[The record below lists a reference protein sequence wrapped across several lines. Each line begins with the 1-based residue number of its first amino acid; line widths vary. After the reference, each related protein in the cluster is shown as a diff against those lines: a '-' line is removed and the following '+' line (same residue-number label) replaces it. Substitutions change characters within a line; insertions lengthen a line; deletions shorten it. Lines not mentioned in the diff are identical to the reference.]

1 MKRIIGLLCAFVMAV
16 IVAMPMNTM
25 AADGTVWVKV
35 SGEEAWTYT
44 DGQGTEILAK
54 IMDKTLY
61 IRGNGA
67 IPAFEHWG
75 LGNRPWHNKT
85 IYKIVIE
92 EGITS
97 IGAHAFSD
105 MKTLHEVTM
114 PVSAFV
120 EETTAFGNTPVDSI
134 FYFKGTNIVSRNIGN
149 VPYTSLDSIVAFMQK
164 YNGTY
169 TYRMD
174 NYYMTTWVQN
184 SVMPK
189 IDRLSPVDANAQYYN
204 PNYPI
209 INTQSELSFVTPKT
223 DYTMNASIVSKQQGK
238 AALEIFSMVLGDKTY
253 ATAYNM
259 SVHNWKGQIKYT
271 EAPMTYKMTI
281 PAAFQYP
288 GRKFT
293 LIQFGEGVV
302 NFLEDEDMD
311 DATLTFTTNYPSTVY
326 ALVYQDAIEAVS
338 EVVVPQ
344 Q

>member
-25 AADGTVWVKV
+25 AAEGTVWVKV

-114 PVSAFV
+114 PVSAFI

-238 AALEIFSMVLGDKTY
+238 VALEIFSMVLGDKTY

-326 ALVYQDAIEAVS
+326 ALVYQDVIEAVP

>member
-85 IYKIVIE
+85 IYKIVLE

-311 DATLTFTTNYPSTVY
+311 DTTLTFTTNYPSTVY
-326 ALVYQDAIEAVS
+326 ALVYQDVIEAVP

>member
-184 SVMPK
+184 SVVPK
-189 IDRLSPVDANAQYYN
+189 IDKLSPVDANAQYYN

-238 AALEIFSMVLGDKTY
+238 VALEIFSMVLGDKTY

>member
-25 AADGTVWVKV
+25 AAEGTVWVKV

-184 SVMPK
+184 SVVPK
-189 IDRLSPVDANAQYYN
+189 IDKLSPVDANAQYYN

-326 ALVYQDAIEAVS
+326 ALVYQDVIEAVP

>member
-25 AADGTVWVKV
+25 AAEGTVWVKV

-238 AALEIFSMVLGDKTY
+238 VALEIFSMVLGDKTY

-326 ALVYQDAIEAVS
+326 ALVYQDVIEAVP

>member
-1 MKRIIGLLCAFVMAV
+1 MKRVISILCAIVMAV
-16 IVAMPMNTM
+16 IIAMPLNAN
-25 AADGTVWVKV
+25 AAEGTGWIKV
-35 SGEEAWTYT
+35 NGEEAWTYT
-44 DGQGTEILAK
+44 DGQGTELLAK
-54 IMDKTLY
+54 IMDNTLY
-61 IRGNGA
+61 VKGNGA
-67 IPAFEHWG
+67 IPAFDHWL

-114 PVSAFV
+114 PASAFI
-120 EETTAFGNTPVDSI
+120 EETTAFGNIPVDSI

-164 YNGTY
+164 YNGTHI
-169 TYRMD
+169 YRMD

-189 IDRLSPVDANAQYYN
+189 IDKLSPVDANSQYYN

-209 INTQSELSFVTPKT
+209 INTQSQLSFVTPKT
-223 DYTMNASIVSKQQGK
+223 DYTIIAKESYDEQRGL
-238 AALEIFSMVLGDKTY
+238 ALEIFSIVLGDKTY

-259 SVHNWKGQIKYT
+259 SVHNWKGEMKYT
-271 EAPMTYKMTI
+271 DAPITYKMTI
-281 PAAFQYP
+281 PAAYQFP

-293 LIQFGEGVV
+293 LIQFGDGVV
-302 NFLEDEDMD
+302 NFLEDEDAD
-311 DATLTFTTNYPSTVY
+311 ETTLTFTTNYPSTVY
-326 ALVYQDAIEAVS
+326 GLVYQDTALVATEMAT
-338 EVVVPQ
+338 EQ
-344 Q
+344 

>member
-25 AADGTVWVKV
+25 AAEGTVWVKV

-44 DGQGTEILAK
+44 DRQGTEILAK

-97 IGAHAFSD
+97 IGAYAFSD

-114 PVSAFV
+114 PVSAFI

-184 SVMPK
+184 SVVPK
-189 IDRLSPVDANAQYYN
+189 IDKLSPVDANAQYYN

-311 DATLTFTTNYPSTVY
+311 DTTLTFTTNYPSTVY
-326 ALVYQDAIEAVS
+326 ALVYQDVIEAVP

>member
-184 SVMPK
+184 SVVPK
-189 IDRLSPVDANAQYYN
+189 IDKLSPVDANAQYYN

>member
-25 AADGTVWVKV
+25 AAEGTVWVKV

-184 SVMPK
+184 SVVPK
-189 IDRLSPVDANAQYYN
+189 IDKLSPVDANAQYYN

-238 AALEIFSMVLGDKTY
+238 VALEIFSMVLGDKTY

-311 DATLTFTTNYPSTVY
+311 DTTLTFTTNYPSTVY
-326 ALVYQDAIEAVS
+326 ALVYQDVIEAVP

>member
-25 AADGTVWVKV
+25 AAEGTVWVKV

-288 GRKFT
+288 ARKFT

-311 DATLTFTTNYPSTVY
+311 DTTLTFTTNYPSTVY
-326 ALVYQDAIEAVS
+326 ALVYQDVIEAVP